1 MHRHHVLQAK
11 GQRPMAVF
19 MRPILLIGTNFV
31 RSQWLTLVVMTV
43 YLAGMAIVFANS
55 PQRQETRFF
64 LQIHSFYLLFIA
76 VVIAVPT
83 LQTERTSRRIL
94 AVLSKGIYRWQ
105 YLGGI
110 LCGCGMILAIF
121 CLLVGGISWLLCVLG
136 GFPTA
141 GLAGLIVALF
151 ACCLMSSAM
160 GLFYSTF
167 LHPLLATGAT
177 LATLALPFAA
187 GVTNATRLAGTVG
200 KFRVGT
206 AFNAV
211 TVCAGALAVGI
222 AFWLA
227 GAAIFARRDVTVSPE

>member
-1 MHRHHVLQAK
+1 
-11 GQRPMAVF
+11 

-43 YLAGMAIVFANS
+43 YLAGMAVVFAHS

-64 LQIHSFYLLFIA
+64 LQIHSFYLLFMA
-76 VVIAVPT
+76 VVITVPA

-121 CLLVGGISWLLCVLG
+121 CLLVGGISWMLCVLDRS
-136 GFPTA
+136 PTA
-141 GLAGLIVALF
+141 GLAGLITALF
-151 ACCLMSSAM
+151 ACCLMSSAV
-160 GLFYSTF
+160 GLFYATF
-167 LHPLLATGAT
+167 MHPLLATGST

-187 GVTNATRLAGTVG
+187 GVTSPTRLAGNIG
-200 KFRVGT
+200 NFRAGT
-206 AFNAV
+206 ATNAA
-211 TVCAGALAVGI
+211 TVCAFALAVAI
-222 AFWLA
+222 AFWFA
-227 GAAIFARRDVTVSPE
+227 ASAIFARRDVTVSPE

>member
-1 MHRHHVLQAK
+1 M
-11 GQRPMAVF
+11 
-19 MRPILLIGTNFV
+19 IGANFV

-43 YLAGMAIVFANS
+43 YLAGMAVVFAHS

-64 LQIHSFYLLFIA
+64 LQIHSFYLLFMAVAIA
-76 VVIAVPT
+76 IPA

-121 CLLVGGISWLLCVLG
+121 CLMVGGISWMLCVLG
-136 GFPTA
+136 RSPTA
-141 GLAGLIVALF
+141 GLAGLMVALF
-151 ACCLMSSAM
+151 AGCLMSSAV

-167 LHPLLATGAT
+167 LHPLVATGAT

-187 GVTNATRLAGTVG
+187 GVADATRLAGNIG
-200 KFRVGT
+200 NFRTGT
-206 AFNAV
+206 ASNAA
-211 TVCAGALAVGI
+211 TVSGGALAVAI
-222 AFWLA
+222 VFWFA
-227 GAAIFARRDVTVSPE
+227 AAAIFARRDVTVSPE